1 MTSIPSNKPYR
12 VGRSRTGLGL
22 FATKPIKKGT
32 KIIRYFGPLLDS
44 KKKEEDAIEN
54 KYLFELT
61 NRWTIDGSVR
71 KNVARYINHA
81 CRPNA
86 ESDVKPRKR
95 KVFIRAIKNIEPG
108 EEINYDYGTDYFKA
122 YLKPIGC
129 KCAACEKKR
138 KKQRAEARAEK
149 ARLKAKAER
158 KALKK
163 AEKLAKAEAELKE
176 KLKAKAERKSKK
188 RAQWPFAEW
197 QVTERQASE
206 RHRRRQ
212 GCRQET
218 GGAETTGL
226 CARAGPS
233 GLGLIHRVSSTG
245 LARRLRQQQIAE
257 VDRRALNDRTGLV
270 DHDTKAPVC
279 GEEGQAMPAGIGV
292 DPALGKARDPA
303 RAHLFL
309 QQGRRQAEAFG
320 DDGGVD
326 LNGAIFELDRFHALH
341 LMLRCGGHAC
351 AGLGLAVAG

>member
-1 MTSIPSNKPYR
+1 MPSIPSNKPYR

-44 KKKEEDAIEN
+44 KKKKDDAIEN
-54 KYLFELT
+54 KYLFELN

-81 CRPNA
+81 CKPNA

-163 AEKLAKAEAELKE
+163 AEKLAKEKAKLKE
-176 KLKAKAERKSKK
+176 KAERKAK
-188 RAQWPFAEW
+188 
-197 QVTERQASE
+197 
-206 RHRRRQ
+206 
-212 GCRQET
+212 ET
-218 GGAETTGL
+218 LKLKGH
-226 CARAGPS
+226 S
-233 GLGLIHRVSSTG
+233 
-245 LARRLRQQQIAE
+245 
-257 VDRRALNDRTGLV
+257 
-270 DHDTKAPVC
+270 
-279 GEEGQAMPAGIGV
+279 
-292 DPALGKARDPA
+292 
-303 RAHLFL
+303 
-309 QQGRRQAEAFG
+309 
-320 DDGGVD
+320 
-326 LNGAIFELDRFHALH
+326 LNGKSLNGRSLNGKR
-341 LMLRCGGHAC
+341 LNGNSRVR
-351 AGLGLAVAG
+351 VAGKKSLGRKQPVSAPASVLEAQPAAIALEAQPTAI